1 MIQAIPI
8 SYREALECIN
18 RHDAERVANSKAPCM
33 IPVPRAS
40 YTILFVLRR
49 NQPVSC
55 CRVSGRLHEVDKA
68 VARACRVFEPLLDLS

>member
-18 RHDAERVANSKAPCM
+18 RQDAERVANSKAPCM
-33 IPVPRAS
+33 IPFSSPS
-40 YTILFVLRR
+40 YTILFVLSR

-55 CRVSGRLHEVDKA
+55 LRVYDRGLPGV
-68 VARACRVFEPLLDLS
+68 